1 MAQEEN
7 DISTLTMEQIANT
20 RRILDRIVKLP
31 DSQQSVVYG
40 SMLEYMNKLEA
51 GISVANDCEKIL

>member
-1 MAQEEN
+1 
-7 DISTLTMEQIANT
+7 MEQIANT